1 MSDNKVMNRN
11 LVVFG
16 AIIIQLCLGAIYA
29 WSVFTKP
36 LVEAGWTKTQTQAV
50 FAAGLALFA
59 IVMVIAGR
67 LMPKI
72 GPKKLAMSGGIVLG
86 LGYLLAGLFGGTN
99 FWLIFIFIGIIGGSG
114 IGLAYVVPIAVG
126 MRWFPDKKGLI
137 TGLAV
142 AGFGF
147 GATLWVKL
155 AGSWGNLIANL
166 GLSQTFTIYGVVF
179 FLAVFVGGLWMVYPP
194 EGWKPKGWNPEDES
208 NKKNIPSKI
217 QLKSG
222 QMLKTPQ
229 YYMILLTFAF
239 GASAG
244 LMTIGLMKLF
254 PFDALTNAGI
264 SEDAASG
271 IAGTAMAV
279 FFSLANGIGRI
290 AWGAISDKLGR
301 KTSIILM
308 MATQGIFVILFQWI
322 AGKPILLYIGSTL
335 IGFNFGGNFAL
346 FPTITADTFGT
357 KYIGQ
362 NYGWVFLAYGIG
374 GIFGPILGGKL
385 GDMGNFALA
394 FIICGVLCL
403 IAAAIISAVKPPKQS
418 VA

>member
-1 MSDNKVMNRN
+1 MTEKKIMNRSSA
-11 LVVFG
+11 VFG
-16 AIIIQLCLGAIYA
+16 AIVIQLCLGAIYA

-36 LVEAGWTKTQTQAV
+36 FVDAGWTRTQTQAV

-59 IVMVIAGR
+59 IIMVIAGR
-67 LMPKI
+67 LMPKY
-72 GPKKLAMSGGIVLG
+72 GPRKLAMSGGVVLG
-86 LGYLLAGLFGGTN
+86 LGYLLAGLFAGTN
-99 FWLIFIFIGIIGGSG
+99 FWLVFLFVGIIGGSG

-147 GATLWVKL
+147 GALLWVKL
-155 AGSWGNLIANL
+155 AGTWGNLIGIY
-166 GLSQTFTIYGVVF
+166 GLSKTFIIYGIIFFVVV
-179 FLAVFVGGLWMVYPP
+179 LIGSIWMVFPP
-194 EGWKPKGWNPEDES
+194 KDWKPKGWIPTETE
-208 NKKNIPSKI
+208 KKVADSKY

-229 YYMILLTFAF
+229 FYMIWLTFVF
-239 GASAG
+239 GAGAG
-244 LMTIGLMKLF
+244 LMVIGNIKLF
-254 PFDALTNAGI
+254 GIEELTKAGI
-264 SEDAASG
+264 TEFTASA

-279 FFSLANGIGRI
+279 FYALANGLGRI

-301 KTSIILM
+301 KTSIIIM
-308 MATQGIFVILFQWI
+308 MLTQGIFVILFQWI
-322 AGKPILLYIGSTL
+322 AGTPALLYIGAAL

-362 NYGWVFLAYGIG
+362 NYGWVFLAYGVG
-374 GIFGPILGGKL
+374 GIFGPIMAGKL
-385 GDMGNFALA
+385 GDMGNFSLA
-394 FIICGVLCL
+394 FIICGVLC
-403 IAAAIISAVKPPKQS
+403 IVAAGIISRVKPPKQI
-418 VA
+418 A

>member
-1 MSDNKVMNRN
+1 MSEKKVMNRN
-11 LVVFG
+11 FVVLG

-36 LVEAGWTKTQTQAV
+36 LVDAGWTKTQTQGV
-50 FAAGLALFA
+50 FAAGLAFFA

-67 LMPKI
+67 LMPKL
-72 GPKKLAMSGGIVLG
+72 GPQKLAMSGGVVLG
-86 LGYLLAGLFGGTN
+86 LGYLLAGLFGGTD
-99 FWLIFIFIGIIGGSG
+99 FWRIFFFVGVIGGSG

-126 MRWFPDKKGLI
+126 MSWFPDKKGLI

-155 AGSWGNLIANL
+155 AGTWGGLIANL
-166 GLSQTFTIYGVVF
+166 GLSTTFTIYGIIFFAAVV
-179 FLAVFVGGLWMVYPP
+179 LGSLWMKFPP
-194 EGWKPKGWNPEDES
+194 ENWKPKGWNPTET
-208 NKKNIPSKI
+208 KAKI
-217 QLKSG
+217 ATSGIQMKSG
-222 QMLKTPQ
+222 KMLKTPQ
-229 YYMILLTFAF
+229 FYMILLTFAF

-244 LMTIGLMKLF
+244 LMSIGLMKLF
-254 PFDALTNAGI
+254 PMQALMATGMEKAV
-264 SEDAASG
+264 ASG

-290 AWGAISDKLGR
+290 AWGAMSDKLGR
-301 KTSIILM
+301 RNSIALM
-308 MATQGIFVILFQWI
+308 MATQGIFVILFQWV
-322 AGKPILLYIGSTL
+322 AGTPALLYLGATL

-385 GDMGNFALA
+385 GDMGNFSLA

-403 IAAAIISAVKPPKQS
+403 LAAGIIYGVKPPKRA